1 MWGFCCVLS
10 SRRRHTRCAL
20 VTGGQT
26 CALPIFSVAQSVSG
40 AISGAEPFV
49 WNEHL
54 DELLN
59 VYIDEYAAQGG
70 PRLNLDEMRL
80 HNLLIVAASGIGYAM
95 RSEERRVRKACVS
108 TCRCRW
114 STYN

>member
-1 MWGFCCVLS
+1 MQAGFLDWDN
-10 SRRRHTRCAL
+10 A
-20 VTGGQT
+20 GQ
-26 CALPIFSVAQSVSG
+26 ISVAQSVSG

-59 VYIDEYAAQGG
+59 VYVDEYAAQGG

-95 RSEERRVRKACVS
+95 GAAIAIERDIADIDAIDSYRRSEEHTSELQSLMRNS
-108 TCRCRW
+108 
-114 STYN
+114 